1 MKDLYFKLLVFVC
14 GLAFFGGVMTSIL
27 KFLDFEIS
35 ISIISLLII
44 SVYPITLFQ
53 MLKHISLHP
62 IIQNVT
68 VIILIFSGLFLLK
81 LLLQPLLLDIEG
93 LSMALLFIF
102 SIFAFYL
109 PLGLNEEKTWRML
122 NYFMYFGYILLCIA
136 YIQLFF
142 YDSMHIAFVEL
153 PVIDSNSITKD
164 YKREIEDLV
173 LFRPNGLFANPITF
187 GSLLLFF
194 YSIELY
200 KFIENKSI
208 FNFATSVLYFI
219 MIFALFSR
227 ANIIAVILITLITI
241 LLKYKI
247 GKSLKIITSIT
258 ILAIVA
264 IWYFY
269 DQSIAL
275 QFVIDR
281 FTGVDDYAVSSNEA
295 HIAGYLNALNVA
307 SENILL
313 GISTDIKSALD
324 IITDGTWFILL
335 IRFGLPIFLLFLF
348 LWLYVL
354 KRIYQLNK
362 FFPAFLFPFFFTAS
376 LISFS
381 NSSLLEKKFFF
392 IIWIIFGLGIN
403 LLILKRSESDE
414 IT

>member
-68 VIILIFSGLFLLK
+68 VIILIFLGLFLLK
-81 LLLQPLLLDIEG
+81 LLLQPILLDIEG

-164 YKREIEDLV
+164 YKREIEDHV

-227 ANIIAVILITLITI
+227 ANIIGVILITLITI

-247 GKSLKIITSIT
+247 GKFIKIITLIT
-258 ILAIVA
+258 
-264 IWYFY
+264 
-269 DQSIAL
+269 
-275 QFVIDR
+275 
-281 FTGVDDYAVSSNEA
+281 
-295 HIAGYLNALNVA
+295 
-307 SENILL
+307 
-313 GISTDIKSALD
+313 K
-324 IITDGTWFILL
+324 
-335 IRFGLPIFLLFLF
+335 
-348 LWLYVL
+348 
-354 KRIYQLNK
+354 
-362 FFPAFLFPFFFTAS
+362 
-376 LISFS
+376 
-381 NSSLLEKKFFF
+381 
-392 IIWIIFGLGIN
+392 
-403 LLILKRSESDE
+403 
-414 IT
+414 